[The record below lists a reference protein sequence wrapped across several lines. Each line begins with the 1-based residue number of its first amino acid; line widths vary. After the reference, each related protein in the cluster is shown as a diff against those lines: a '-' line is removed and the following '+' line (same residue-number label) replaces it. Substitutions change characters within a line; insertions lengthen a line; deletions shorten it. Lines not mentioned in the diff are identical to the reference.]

1 VYIILTVCFFV
12 KDAVYVYVKLALNNI

>member
-1 VYIILTVCFFV
+1 V